1 MPSKNK
7 INSMKYFT
15 LLITLF
21 AFTNSFSQE
30 LRGLGNNNAIVQQ
43 ENGGVPDYFSFG
55 TRPSNSLVYSIVFP
69 GAGHTY
75 YGHEIKGAAISV
87 AYFGSVVTAILSNNN
102 FKAREERIEIL
113 TQDYLKAD
121 KFTTADKIWS
131 DIQTEKRNRDINQ
144 LNRTIFTFA
153 AFAVWAYG
161 IVDIIYFTDDRG
173 DNSFAYDETS
183 PVNLSAHV
191 SGDFR
196 GVALK
201 INLP

>member
-1 MPSKNK
+1 
-7 INSMKYFT
+7 MKYFV
-15 LLITLF
+15 LLITLS
-21 AFTNSFSQE
+21 AFSNSNSQSLNKFE
-30 LRGLGNNNAIVQQ
+30 NSNSIVKQ
-43 ENGGVPDYFSFG
+43 ENRSAPDYFTFG

-87 AYFGSVVTAILSNNN
+87 AYFGSIVTAILSNNN

-121 KFTTADKIWS
+121 KFTTADKIWNE
-131 DIQTEKRNRDINQ
+131 IQTEKRNRDINQ
-144 LNRTIFTFA
+144 TNRTIFTA
-153 AFAVWAYG
+153 AALAVWAYG
-161 IVDIIYFTDDRG
+161 IVDLIYFTADLG
-173 DNSFAYDETS
+173 DTSFANGETA
-183 PVNLSAHV
+183 PVNLSAQV

-196 GVALK
+196 GIVLK

>member
-7 INSMKYFT
+7 INAMKYFT

-21 AFTNSFSQE
+21 GLTNSFSQE
-30 LRGLGNNNAIVQQ
+30 LNGLENSKSIVQQ
-43 ENGGVPDYFSFG
+43 ESRSAPDYFSFG
-55 TRPSNSLVYSIVFP
+55 TRPSNSLVYSIVLP

-121 KFTTADKIWS
+121 RFTNADKIWS

-144 LNRTIFTFA
+144 TNRTIFTVA

-161 IVDIIYFTDDRG
+161 IVDLIYFTDDRG
-173 DNSFAYDETS
+173 DNSFANDETS
-183 PVNLSAHV
+183 PVNLSAQV

-196 GVALK
+196 GIALK